1 MDVLLALV
9 PVSAIVGGIIYAILR
24 EQAAARLRELEVR
37 ERIAMI
43 EKGFI
48 PPPEANP
55 RGFEQAMEA
64 IDQNA
69 ASADPPAGARY
80 HRAPERYRSAGI
92 TLIGVGL
99 GLMLMLGMAAEAPET
114 GIGIGG
120 FVAMLGLAFLINGLF
135 ERRDRR
141 RQGRFGYSGPPPVT
155 RFPAGPDSRPP
166 TS

>member
-1 MDVLLALV
+1 MDDLFWLI
-9 PVSAIVGGIIYAILR
+9 PISAIVGGIVYAIMK

-69 ASADPPAGARY
+69 ASADHPGTRH
-80 HRAPERYRSAGI
+80 HRAPERHRSAGI
-92 TLIGVGL
+92 TLIGIGL
-99 GLMLMLGMAAEAPET
+99 GLMLMLGIAADSPER

-120 FVAMLGLAFLINGLF
+120 FVAMIGLASLINGMV
-135 ERRDRR
+135 ERRDRVR
-141 RQGRFGYSGPPPVT
+141 HGRFGYPGPSDS
-155 RFPAGPDSRPP
+155 RFPPGPGSRPP
-166 TS
+166 RS

>member
-1 MDVLLALV
+1 MDAVFWLI
-9 PVSAIVGGIIYAILR
+9 PISAIIGGITYAIVKA
-24 EQAAARLRELEVR
+24 QADARLRELEVR

-69 ASADPPAGARY
+69 ASADHPGGTRH
-80 HRAPERYRSAGI
+80 HRGPERYRSAGI
-92 TLIGVGL
+92 TLIGIGL
-99 GLMLMLGMAAEAPET
+99 GLMLMLGIAGGSPER

-120 FVAMLGLAFLINGLF
+120 FVAMIGLASLINGLF
-135 ERRDRR
+135 ERRDRT
-141 RQGRFGYSGPPPVT
+141 RQGRFGYSGSPQAP
-155 RFPAGPDSRPP
+155 RFPPGPESRPP
-166 TS
+166 RS